1 MLSAVGVCTALTIL
15 HRRSCNPDGF
25 VYNGPALDEHVI
37 EIRLALAS
45 NNIQS
50 LRDDFNAI
58 TNPSGPRFRQWLS
71 HDQATLQLAVFIME

>member
-1 MLSAVGVCTALTIL
+1 MLSAVGVCTASTIL
-15 HRRSCNPDGF
+15 HRRSCDPDGF

-45 NNIQS
+45 SNIQG
-50 LRDDFNAI
+50 LRDDLNAI
-58 TNPSGPRFRQWLS
+58 TNPSSPRFRQWLS